1 MYLSLF
7 QLERRTPGILRDSN
21 LRGSNLSHT
30 APEHSITTTSGT
42 PQDGWITPE
51 RLPKLRSLLL
61 GITLFVGLLPLGTHL
76 VAKLRVIGV
85 MTWLYAL
92 VQIIDIKIW
101 RSRFAIRR
109 RAASRIPE
117 VLEGWLLGQMI
128 AWFGI
133 AYYALTD
140 DARWFAGGL
149 LLLLLSFVVF
159 PVRAE
164 R

>member
-1 MYLSLF
+1 M
-7 QLERRTPGILRDSN
+7 
-21 LRGSNLSHT
+21 SHT
-30 APEHSITTTSGT
+30 ASEHSITTTSGT
-42 PQDGWITPE
+42 PQDSWIAPE
-51 RLPKLRSLLL
+51 SLPKLRSLLL
-61 GITLFVGLLPLGTHL
+61 GITLCVGLLVWVAFSLGLLPLGTHL

-92 VQIIDIKIW
+92 VQIIDMKIW
-101 RSRFAIRR
+101 RSRFAQRR

-149 LLLLLSFVVF
+149 LLFLLSFVVF